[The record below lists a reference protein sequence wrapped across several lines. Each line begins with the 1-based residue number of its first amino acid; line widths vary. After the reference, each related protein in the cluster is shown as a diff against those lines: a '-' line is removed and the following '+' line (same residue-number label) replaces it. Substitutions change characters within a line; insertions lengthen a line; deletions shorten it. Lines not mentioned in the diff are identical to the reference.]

1 VWTEDDDEVGTWETR
16 LLEARRSGLPLLS
29 DFSFGNRVEEIDE
42 RGRATGRRR
51 QCCADPAILAR
62 SEHGPIRWLMG
73 CVGLK
78 PIAVHHASPVS
89 HDVWPV

>member
-42 RGRATGRRR
+42 RGRATGR
-51 QCCADPAILAR
+51 LAAVLCR
-62 SEHGPIRWLMG
+62 SGHF
-73 CVGLK
+73 
-78 PIAVHHASPVS
+78 SPV
-89 HDVWPV
+89 